1 MSESKVLAVVAGEE
15 ITEAQLDA
23 VLKNAPREHQA
34 YVKNPQFRQQYL
46 DQLINMRLFTK
57 LGEDLKLEETE
68 DFKLVLENT
77 KKDILSQLAVSV
89 ILKEVEASEEDL
101 QEYFD
106 LNKEHFG
113 TSARVSAK
121 HILMESLEAIEN
133 VKKEIESGSKSF
145 EDAAM
150 EFSTCP
156 SKERGGN
163 LGEFGKGQMV
173 PEFEKA
179 AFEGEIGR
187 IIGPVQTQFG
197 YHLIKVEKKV
207 DAVIPE
213 FEDVK
218 EHVKAELL
226 EKKQAVA
233 YRQKLAELRD
243 KYLEVKDQA

>member
-1 MSESKVLAVVAGEE
+1 MSENKVLAVVAGEE

-23 VLKNAPREHQA
+23 VLKSAPREHQA
-34 YVKNPQFRQQYL
+34 YINNPQFRQQYL

-57 LGEDLKLEETE
+57 LGEELKLEETE

-101 QEYFD
+101 LEYFQ

-121 HILMESLEAIEN
+121 HILMEDLEAIED
-133 VKKEIESGSKSF
+133 VKKEIESGNKSF
-145 EDAAM
+145 EDAAK

-179 AFEGEIGR
+179 AFEGEIGT

-218 EHVKAELL
+218 EHVRAELL
-226 EKKQAVA
+226 EKKQTVA
-233 YRQKLAELRD
+233 YRQKLQELRE
-243 KYLEVKDQA
+243 KYLEVK